1 MIKEF
6 NELNE
11 AKEVN
16 FKCWPVRPAG
26 EDAQQCNWIVVV
38 ITNAHD
44 VHPDAKTR
52 CQLRIDDGD
61 WWKATRVPN
70 PTAPISLDG
79 RDHDKFV
86 TYKVQIPR
94 KWNNQKYPPFK
105 PLKLSSNANGGAPR
119 PVCTEAD
126 CLLANL
132 LFEVDKTPQLMD
144 NIRYQREIDA
154 AWKFNDVKPYNDIQ
168 SWGTKKEFE
177 FEAKAIRDFNCKS
190 VYRCWLIL
198 CHPSDDEL
206 IHGGSRDSPK
216 MTRQQCIV
224 IVAPPDTQEPF
235 PKVEEICDLAFAAKI
250 PALDDKIKRT
260 AKDNNS
266 LKREGVNYAK
276 GVRLDNPH
284 DHFSLHR
291 PGPFSS
297 ERSKWRNYATFKVW
311 VNRKPHLDGT
321 KVPLT
326 KFTAKLDPNA
336 LAAGHEDDDKPEVTL
351 DDESSFQT
359 HVWIQFSD
367 TTMSIEL
374 EALETAVRAP
384 PDSRVGEAFSYIRTF
399 ENKGRD
405 RSFNLFRAL
414 PHMQSPDG
422 PDSHLPGNLKA
433 SFRRLDD
440 DQKYAYQTILSDLPC
455 RVGMFPGG
463 PGSGKTELMLTITA
477 LALSKSTPHAGVGT
491 APNPETQSTGG
502 PILLILEANRPANV
516 AATRVVEH
524 FEMLGRTDLRI
535 IRAYNFNYEGFW
547 SSRRYLKGDEDNEAS
562 SGFNFDKCFPTHRS
576 DHIPQIRQGGRGD
589 CAALTLKEA
598 AQQYLTEHPEEFP
611 LLSALLDADRDDIG
625 TDLNPKSGPHQKEWY
640 TLFSAVLAR
649 TDFVV
654 TTPVGAAKISE
665 HAGHAFRP
673 WLVIFDDAACAREL
687 STLVAIA
694 HFPSAEAWLFT
705 GTFQMRK
712 PHVGSYLNPKL
723 WNPCADQLRHSMME
737 RCCHAVPDIHRLS
750 LNHQAHGDLHHLLS
764 DLFWGGQIQSAFLD
778 TERFPPSTMHLLKY
792 CRSLTSNPSLTVP
805 RLLVHVTGTKASD
818 PDQKSKFNKIHLK
831 WVIQRLVRDLVKDQ
845 HFRSIDNNQP
855 GSILIISP
863 YRAQFNN
870 YRKGINH
877 LMQELDTE
885 HRAAGYSGRGLHRQV
900 LVEARTA
907 DTVQGHSADV
917 VVYDLVSSEV
927 TSHVV
932 DPNRTC
938 VALSRSRQAE
948 IIVMDW
954 KMLRVEGTAVG
965 GQKLGFG
972 GSCLDLLYEHCKS
985 NGQVVV
991 VDKMEKTHVEK
1002 NYSLQSG
1009 GATPQRGGFAVPRQ
1023 LPALPPTLSL
1033 PQDTLQ
1039 IVVSP
1044 AVPEPDSRPPETAH
1058 DEDGENMLQRGE
1070 QFGFEM
1076 VRKAMELGLNLAPEM
1091 HKRA

>member
-26 EDAQQCNWIVVV
+26 VDAQYCNWIVVV

-44 VHPDAKTR
+44 VHPDAKTS

-61 WWKATRVPN
+61 WWKAARVPN
-70 PTAPISLDG
+70 PTAPILLDG

-86 TYKVQIPR
+86 TYKVQIPQE
-94 KWNNQKYPPFK
+94 WNNQKYPPFK

-119 PVCTEAD
+119 PVCTEAE
-126 CLLANL
+126 CLPVNL
-132 LFEVDKTPQLMD
+132 HFEMETTPQLMD
-144 NIRYQREIDA
+144 NIMYQRELDA

-168 SWGTKKEFE
+168 NWGTKEEFE

-190 VYRCWLIL
+190 VYQCWLIL

-206 IHGGSRDSPK
+206 IRGESRNSLK
-216 MTRQQCIV
+216 MMRQQCIV

-235 PKVEEICDLAFAAKI
+235 PKVGEICELAFAAKI
-250 PALDDKIKRT
+250 SELDDTIKRK
-260 AKDNNS
+260 AKDNHG
-266 LKREGVNYAK
+266 LKRVGVNYAK

-284 DHFSLHR
+284 DHFSLQR
-291 PGPFSS
+291 PGIFSS

-336 LAAGHEDDDKPEVTL
+336 LAAGNEDDDKPQVTL
-351 DDESSFQT
+351 DDESSFQA
-359 HVWIQFSD
+359 HVWMDISN
-367 TTMSIEL
+367 TTMSVEL
-374 EALETAVRAP
+374 EALETAVKAP

-399 ENKGRD
+399 ENNGRN

-463 PGSGKTELMLTITA
+463 PGSGKTELMLTIAA
-477 LALSKSTPHAGVGT
+477 LALSKSTPHAGADPGFNT
-491 APNPETQSTGG
+491 ETKSTGG

-524 FEMLGRTDLRI
+524 FEMLGRTDLKI
-535 IRAYNFNYEGFW
+535 IRAYNYNYEGFW
-547 SSRRYLKGDEDNEAS
+547 SSRRYLKGDEDNEVP

-576 DHIPQIRQGGRGD
+576 DHIPQVRRGGRGD

-611 LLSALLDADRDDIG
+611 LLSALLDKDRDEIG
-625 TDLNPKSGPHQKEWY
+625 TDLNPKSGPHQEEWY
-640 TLFSAVLAR
+640 ALFSAVLAR
-649 TDFVV
+649 TDFVI
-654 TTPVGAAKISE
+654 TTTVGAAKVAW

-673 WLVIFDDAACAREL
+673 RVVIFDDAAGAREL

-712 PHVGSYLNPKL
+712 PHVGSYGNPKL
-723 WNPCADQLRHSMME
+723 WNPCADQLRHSMLE
-737 RCCHAVPDIHRLS
+737 RCCHAVPDMHRLS
-750 LNHQAHGDLHHLLS
+750 LNHQAYGDLHHLPS
-764 DLFWGGQIQSAFLD
+764 DLFWGGEIQSAFLD
-778 TERFPPSTMHLLKY
+778 SERFPASTMHLLEY
-792 CRSLTSNPSLTVP
+792 CRSLASNPSLSVP
-805 RLLVHVTGTKASD
+805 RVLVHVRGTKSSD
-818 PDQKSKFNKIHLK
+818 PEQKSKFSKVHRNWVVQRVIRHL
-831 WVIQRLVRDLVKDQ
+831 VQDR
-845 HFRSIDNNQP
+845 HFRSIDNKP
-855 GSILIISP
+855 GSIIIATP
-863 YRAQFNN
+863 YRAQFAN
-870 YRKGINH
+870 YRKDINR
-877 LMQELDTE
+877 LMQELDIE
-885 HRAAGYSGRGLHRQV
+885 HRTAGGFGKGLHREV
-900 LVEARTA
+900 IVEARTA

-917 VVYDLVSSEV
+917 VVYDIVSSQA
-927 TSHVV
+927 TLHVV

-938 VALSRSRQAE
+938 VALSRSKQAE
-948 IIVMDW
+948 IIVMEQS
-954 KMLRVEGTAVG
+954 MLGLEGAAWG
-965 GQKLGFG
+965 ARRSAFD
-972 GSCLDLLYEHCKS
+972 GSCLDLLYQHCKS
-985 NGQVVV
+985 KGQVVT
-991 VDKMEKTHVEK
+991 VDMTEDIHVEK
-1002 NYSLQSG
+1002 NYSLQTGDAAPRQG
-1009 GATPQRGGFAVPRQ
+1009 GLAVPRQ
-1023 LPALPPTLSL
+1023 LPALPPTLAL
-1033 PQDTLQ
+1033 PQDTPQ

-1044 AVPEPDSRPPETAH
+1044 AVPEPDSQPSETAH
-1058 DEDGENMLQRGE
+1058 DEDDGGMFQTGEK
-1070 QFGFEM
+1070 FGFEM
-1076 VRKAMELGLNLAPEM
+1076 VRKAMELGLNLSLAIP
-1091 HKRA
+1091 KRE